1 MGGCQSVI
9 RNVIHYRP
17 EFLIVLRTY
26 YSDICYANQIVSRIV
41 ARFDFA
47 ASGQVD
53 VRVTWHVGRE
63 GF

>member
-17 EFLIVLRTY
+17 EFLIAVRAY
-26 YSDICYANQIVSRIV
+26 YSDSCYANQIVSRIV
-41 ARFDFA
+41 AGFDFA

-53 VRVTWHVGRE
+53 VGATRHVGRK